1 MASHTFVLL
10 LLPFLFATAAAA
22 ADVAQGPTPQ
32 LSEANL
38 TRILEK
44 GEQYTTLLRLLNTTR
59 VLDQLH
65 GQLRDSYDG
74 ITFFAPTD
82 SAFAKLSPGTLNAL
96 NDQDQT
102 QLVLYHVLPRYYSLA
117 TFQTASNPLHT
128 EASGPGGAY
137 SVNVTTGTAAG
148 SLVRVSTGVVAVP
161 LSNTML
167 AEFPLAVYSLD
178 DVLLPEQLFG
188 GGKAAT
194 GKQAS
199 APAPA
204 AAARK
209 KGAAPKSDVA
219 AGPSAAEAPG
229 MEEGDESSTN
239 AAAERGSTVLAALAL
254 MVVVV
259 NIVVA

>member
-1 MASHTFVLL
+1 MDSHTFVLL

-22 ADVAQGPTPQ
+22 DDVAQGPTPQ

-96 NDQDQT
+96 NDQEQT

-148 SLVRVSTGVVAVP
+148 SLVRVSTGVVDVP

-178 DVLLPEQLFG
+178 EVLLPEQLFGGGG

-204 AAARK
+204 AAAGK
-209 KGAAPKSDVA
+209 KGVAPKSDVA

-229 MEEGDESSTN
+229 TEEGDESSTN
-239 AAAERGSTVLAALAL
+239 AAAERGSTVVAALAL

-259 NIVVA
+259 NI